1 MADRIVASAETI
13 RKAVTRVAKA
23 YVRKNTTP
31 ILGCAML
38 AYEDGTASLTTT
50 DLDKQITSSFDA
62 EVEGIG
68 RVAIPFYALR
78 WIAGMI
84 GDVTFEIIEPK
95 DKTPPKIVASDTSG
109 AKISIN
115 LIHQPEDFPMMLAS
129 DGFASP
135 MQISQAEVM
144 RVLTFTRHAVFT
156 DETRYYLN
164 GVYLHGFEGKLRAV
178 ATDGHRMAIIDTEID
193 WPEDATGDRWLK
205 REAWIPKNHLG
216 PKEQI
221 TQGLIVPTD
230 TVDAI
235 LGAIDKRGNEPV
247 MVKIAP
253 TRLVVESSG
262 WSITSKV
269 IDGTYPAYDRVFP
282 SAATTAVFNIEDV
295 SIRRIRPIW
304 GGERDFAVS
313 IHLDSKT
320 IMSKATGAEC
330 VISTTLSSIQLEP
343 DTKPFTIG
351 LNGRYIREG
360 VKAIGGVGRFEVV
373 NPREP
378 VKVRGEDP
386 SMLLIIMPMRV

>member
-13 RKAVTRVAKA
+13 RKAVARVSPA
-23 YVRKNTTP
+23 YVRKTTIP

-38 AYEDGTASLTTT
+38 AYGDGAASLTTT
-50 DLDKQITSSFDA
+50 DLEMQITSSFDA

-68 RVAIPFYALR
+68 RVVIPFYALR

-95 DKTPPKIVASDTSG
+95 NKTPPKLVASDTSG
-109 AKISIN
+109 AKLSIN
-115 LIHQPEDFPMMLAS
+115 LLYPQEDFPMMLVG

-144 RVLTFTRHAVFT
+144 RVLTFTRHAVST
-156 DETRYYLN
+156 EEARYYLN

-178 ATDGHRMAIIDTEID
+178 ATDGHRMAIIDTEIG
-193 WPEDATGDRWLK
+193 WPEDATGDRWPK
-205 REAWIPKNHLG
+205 REAWMPKNHLG

-230 TVDAI
+230 TVAAI

-262 WSITSKV
+262 WSITAKV
-269 IDGTYPAYDRVFP
+269 IDGTYPNYERVIP
-282 SAATTAVFNIEDV
+282 RAETRAVFNIDEA
-295 SIRRIRPIW
+295 SFRHIRPIW
-304 GGERDFAVS
+304 GGQSGMAVR
-313 IHLDSKT
+313 IDLAAKT
-320 IMSKATGAEC
+320 MTARAPDAEC
-330 VISTTLSSIQLEP
+330 EISAPLASVQV
-343 DTKPFTIG
+343 DVVPFTIG
-351 LNGRYIREG
+351 FNGRYIREG

-373 NPREP
+373 NPIEP

-386 SMLLIIMPMRV
+386 SMLMILMPMRV